1 MMMVGLAPLVVTLV
15 VMLAVMITMITT
27 STILIMMNGERLC
40 LFSLQNKVVTVDDY
54 KVKLQIWDTAGQER
68 FRSVTHAYYRDAHAL
83 LLLYDVSNK
92 TSFDNTRAW
101 LGEINEY
108 AQDDVVIMLIGNKA
122 DIQQDRQVRLE
133 DGERLAREY
142 GVAFMETS
150 AKTGC
155 NVELAFMA
163 VARELKQRS
172 SRSAHG
178 ASGRFNMTEYI
189 RQESQAKPNGCCS
202 S

>member
-1 MMMVGLAPLVVTLV
+1 
-15 VMLAVMITMITT
+15 
-27 STILIMMNGERLC
+27 
-40 LFSLQNKVVTVDDY
+40 
-54 KVKLQIWDTAGQER
+54 
-68 FRSVTHAYYRDAHAL
+68 
-83 LLLYDVSNK
+83 
-92 TSFDNTRAW
+92 
-101 LGEINEY
+101 
-108 AQDDVVIMLIGNKA
+108 MLIGNKA
-122 DIQQDRQVRLE
+122 DIQQDRQVRCE

-163 VARELKQRS
+163 VARELKQRV

-178 ASGRFNMTEYI
+178 ASGRFNMSEYI